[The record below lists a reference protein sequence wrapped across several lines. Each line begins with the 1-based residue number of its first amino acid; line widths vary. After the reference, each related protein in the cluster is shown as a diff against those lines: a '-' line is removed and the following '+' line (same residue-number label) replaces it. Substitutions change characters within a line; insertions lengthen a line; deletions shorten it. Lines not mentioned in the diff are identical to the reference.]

1 MPKWHRRGAGM
12 IGLPLEHDFD
22 ETDPDGRCDHA
33 DSERLRFQHDALL
46 DVQFQEGA
54 YIVAL
59 CEVELVR
66 ITADAP
72 QCVAQLLASGLS
84 EIEHLIVE
92 RTGDAAAADARQSI
106 LARFLRKEVDDLDG
120 VPGPDARIAHRANDL
135 EPAGD
140 VGDAVDPP
148 AGRHG
153 IAIRSNG
160 NHP

>member
-1 MPKWHRRGAGM
+1 MRRSHQRVVTQRLRRGAGT
-12 IGLPLEHDFD
+12 IGLALDHDFD
-22 ETDPDGRCDHA
+22 ATDPDDRCDHA
-33 DSERLRFQHDALL
+33 DIERLRFQHDALL

-92 RTGDAAAADARQSI
+92 RTGDAAAPDARQSI
-106 LARFLRKEVDDLDG
+106 LARFLPNEASDLAA
-120 VPGPDARIAHRANDL
+120 VPGP
-135 EPAGD
+135 
-140 VGDAVDPP
+140 
-148 AGRHG
+148 
-153 IAIRSNG
+153 
-160 NHP
+160 